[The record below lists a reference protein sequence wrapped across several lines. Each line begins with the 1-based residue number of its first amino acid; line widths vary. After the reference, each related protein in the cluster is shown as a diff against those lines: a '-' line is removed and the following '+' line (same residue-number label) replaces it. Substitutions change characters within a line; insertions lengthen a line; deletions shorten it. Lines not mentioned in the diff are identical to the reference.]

1 MTGKPN
7 LMVSR
12 TMARQ
17 GETLAAPVTKPMLAP
32 EALEAYL
39 LARRP
44 PPPVLTID
52 GLDGFLTA
60 LVIGPKFIDPRLWL
74 TTLVGD
80 TAIMAAAETTE
91 HAAIQ
96 AVVAHYNRV
105 SMTLSEQP
113 KLYQPMFKPHRD
125 GGYDP
130 LFWWLGFTAGINLA
144 PRLWKKITD
153 PRQPGRA
160 LFEPIYDATSGAGPI
175 PDSIVVVVANAV
187 IAIREYFMP
196 QRAKSSR

>member
-1 MTGKPN
+1 MTGKPD

-12 TMARQ
+12 TMARP
-17 GETLAAPVTKPMLAP
+17 GEALAAPVTKPMLAP

-44 PPPVLTID
+44 HPPVLTID
-52 GLDGFLTA
+52 GLDGYLTA
-60 LVIGPKFIDPRLWL
+60 LIIGPKFIDPRLWL
-74 TTLVGD
+74 AALIGD
-80 TAIMAAAETTE
+80 RALMAASETTE

-96 AVVAHYNRV
+96 AVVAHHNRL

-113 KLYQPMFKPHRD
+113 KLYRPMFKPHRD
-125 GGYDP
+125 GGHDP
-130 LFWWLGFTAGINLA
+130 LFWWLGFAAGIQLA
-144 PRLWKKITD
+144 PRPWKKVTD

-160 LFEPIYDATSGAGPI
+160 LFEPIYDAPSGSGPV
-175 PDSIVVVVANAV
+175 PDSTVVAVAKAV

-196 QRAKSSR
+196 QRVRSSR